1 MANFNISFKGYG
13 DFLRAFRKAPKSLQK
28 ILLKSYPEFAARMT
42 GNYKE
47 ASKTIK
53 SAGDTVKK
61 LGGQATKAI
70 GTTASKASQVLKPV
84 ARGAGWL
91 AKKVPYIQGAINIGA
106 PQSDLTDRLSG
117 AGMIGAAA
125 LGHPIIAG
133 TLVGADMLKKAIPN
147 VVNILENKKTQDWLD
162 KYQFNE
168 GDIPNAYNLP
178 SQLKELTPDQR
189 EDYNWYVNNVLQ
201 QKKQEA
207 QDTLSQGNKELE
219 YAFGDKGYYD
229 INNAPQVPITGGS
242 GSYNLSPVPTQQ
254 LDFSENAQNAQQGG
268 LNNIQDNLY
277 LNNNQ
282 PALTGNVEVP
292 NLTLGNIPNY
302 QTWNE
307 QIPQNLNQFSQD
319 VSNEINPVQQG
330 VQPMQNQAGS
340 DALLQYLKYENARNA
355 QAQQAN
361 EAILKQYQDA
371 IRADAKQNMVNS
383 MVNAFGAFGE
393 PSRKAPIYY
402 VGANGQLRA
411 IEQDQPS
418 TVAPLPT
425 DTSNNLQRALGEIKL
440 RQATQGNI
448 SDPTQQVL
456 TAQALGDMY
465 NVNPLV
471 FLNSDLAKQY
481 MSNRGNIEQEQ
492 EKGTQAIRQL
502 PYTTQSKVI
511 EEQAKASGNLAQEQM
526 KQAYDTY
533 RTMLEQ
539 SGMDRRAA
547 SQIASQQAITE
558 MTQQNQNLRTNAQ
571 LQTDLMIA
579 DIRAKSAE
587 QVAKQYGI
595 NQKEA
600 IQVKQAIESAD
611 PYARMRAVG
620 ALMSGIGA
628 ITSNPNEVNSYLEWA
643 TGNTGNPIGLT
654 PNEAEVYRNMVQG
667 RKR

>member
-1 MANFNISFKGYG
+1 MVNVRFKSYG
-13 DFLRAFRKAPKSLQK
+13 DFLRFIRKAPKVARNAV
-28 ILLKSYPEFAARMT
+28 LKAYPEFAARMA
-42 GNYKE
+42 GDY
-47 ASKTIK
+47 K
-53 SAGDTVKK
+53 SATDTLKATGDTVKK
-61 LGGQATKAI
+61 VGGQTTKAI
-70 GTTASKASQVLKPV
+70 GTTAKNIGNVLKPV
-84 ARGAGWL
+84 AKGAGWL
-91 AKKVPYIQGAINIGA
+91 GKKIPYIQGSLNVLA
-106 PQSDLTDRLSG
+106 PASDLTDRLSG

-133 TLVGADMLKKAIPN
+133 TLVGADMLKKSIRPA
-147 VVNILENKKTQDWLD
+147 VDYLENKQTQAWLD
-162 KYQFNE
+162 KYQLGE

-178 SQLKELTPDQR
+178 SQLKPLTK
-189 EDYNWYVNNVLQ
+189 EETDYYNDYISDVIA
-201 QKKQEA
+201 QKQQEA
-207 QDTLSQGNKELE
+207 QDIMNAGNKEIQ

-282 PALTGNVEVP
+282 PSLTGNVAVP

-307 QIPQNLNQFSQD
+307 QIPTNLNQFSQD
-319 VSNEINPVQQG
+319 VTNELQPRRE
-330 VQPMQNQAGS
+330 VQPMQNNAGS
-340 DALLQYLKYENARNA
+340 DALLQYLQYMNNKNT
-355 QAQQAN
+355 QTQQAN

-371 IRADAKQNMVNS
+371 MRADARQNMVNS
-383 MVNAFGAFGE
+383 MVNGFGVFGE
-393 PSRKAPIYY
+393 PTHKAPIYY
-402 VGANGQLRA
+402 VGAKGDLRA
-411 IEQDQPS
+411 IQLDQPS
-418 TVAPLPT
+418 QVTPLPT
-425 DTSNNLQRALGEIKL
+425 DTSNNLQKALGEIKL
-440 RQATQGNI
+440 RQAAQTAIN
-448 SDPTQQVL
+448 DPTQQVL

-465 NVNPLV
+465 GVNPLV

-481 MSNRGNIEQEQ
+481 MTNRGNIEQEQ
-492 EKGTQAIRQL
+492 EKGSQAIRQL
-502 PYTTQSKVI
+502 PYTTQGKVI

-587 QVAKQYGI
+587 QVARQYGI

-600 IQVKQAIESAD
+600 IQLKQAIESAD
-611 PYARMRAVG
+611 PYAQMRALG
-620 ALMSGIGA
+620 ALYSGIGA
-628 ITSNPNEVNSYLEWA
+628 ITSNPREVNQYIEMA
-643 TGNTGNPIGLT
+643 TGRPVGLT
-654 PNEAEVYRNMVQG
+654 QQEAEELKRQG
-667 RKR
+667 R